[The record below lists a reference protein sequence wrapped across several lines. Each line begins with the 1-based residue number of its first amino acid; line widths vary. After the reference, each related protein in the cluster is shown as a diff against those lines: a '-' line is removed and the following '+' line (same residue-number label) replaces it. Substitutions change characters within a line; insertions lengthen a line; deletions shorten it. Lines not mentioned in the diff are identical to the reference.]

1 MKILKFLT
9 LICRRLCSGVL
20 LKFFHFSFFLHHRL
34 LGIEL
39 QIVVLGQTKSKLVFK
54 VCSGF
59 KSILMVKFIFKP
71 SLMVFM
77 MKDTQMLEDYAY
89 RRYKTLRAK
98 KRVFCPLFLN
108 HKKTICELDWWVT
121 VHICPVNRSRAN
133 STFW

>member
-1 MKILKFLT
+1 M
-9 LICRRLCSGVL
+9 
-20 LKFFHFSFFLHHRL
+20 KFFPFQFFLHHRL

-39 QIVVLGQTKSKLVFK
+39 QIVALGQTESKLVSE

-59 KSILMVKFIFKP
+59 KSIVMVKFIFEP

-98 KRVFCPLFLN
+98 KRVFCPLS
-108 HKKTICELDWWVT
+108 ELQKDYM
-121 VHICPVNRSRAN
+121 
-133 STFW
+133 